1 MLIVRYSDDAERK
14 RFESVLERWRSRVKI
29 SKPSGA
35 VVIVSADTA
44 DMVSFLDDLYSRV
57 PREHVEVYRLTE
69 PEFLMEPLV
78 LRGKVETS
86 MEPGGVWG
94 AVNLTMAR
102 FRGVLI
108 SETQYVKRYRVST
121 RKGSCDI
128 EFSVHRV
135 DGRTV
140 LEFAVEGFGEAVPFV
155 YDRVSHELSYLKEV
169 R

>member
-1 MLIVRYSDDAERK
+1 LLIVRYSDDAERK

-57 PREHVEVYRLTE
+57 PREHVKVYKLTE
-69 PEFLMEPLV
+69 PEFLMEPLI
-78 LRGKVETS
+78 LKGKTETF
-86 MEPGGVWG
+86 MEPSGVWG

-102 FRGVLI
+102 FKGVLV
-108 SETQYVKRYRVST
+108 SETQNARRYRVST
-121 RKGSCDI
+121 RKGSCTV
-128 EFSVHRV
+128 EFSIRRIS
-135 DGRTV
+135 GKTI
-140 LEFAVEGFGEAVPFV
+140 LEFSVEGFGEVVPFV
-155 YDRVSHELSYLKEV
+155 YDRISHELSYLKEV

>member
-1 MLIVRYSDDAERK
+1 
-14 RFESVLERWRSRVKI
+14 
-29 SKPSGA
+29 
-35 VVIVSADTA
+35 
-44 DMVSFLDDLYSRV
+44 
-57 PREHVEVYRLTE
+57 
-69 PEFLMEPLV
+69 MEPLV

-86 MEPGGVWG
+86 MDPSGVWG
-94 AVNLTMAR
+94 AVNLTMAK
-102 FRGVLI
+102 FKGVLI